1 MSRPGPTSKSGQ
13 SGRRSFATTR
23 WSLVLAAA
31 HDSRPD
37 AQAALATLCET
48 YWYPLYA
55 YARRLGYKAED
66 AQDLTQE
73 FFALLLEKESL
84 RVADPE
90 RGRFRSFLLA
100 SLNHFLT
107 AEWRRRS
114 ARKRGG
120 GRLPLSL
127 DVRSGE
133 SRYSQ
138 EPSHDLTPEKA
149 YERRWAL
156 LLLEQ
161 AVSRLRAEYAASGKA
176 ALFERLAGF
185 LSGERGVLTQQVAG
199 DLNMSE
205 GAVRVAVHRL
215 RQRYRQV
222 LRAEV
227 AHTVAGP
234 QHIDEELRHLMAAV
248 GQ

>member
-1 MSRPGPTSKSGQ
+1 MPPPDRSSDSRHAGGQ
-13 SGRRSFATTR
+13 SFTTTH
-23 WSLVLAAA
+23 WSLVLAAG
-31 HDSRPD
+31 HGSRPD
-37 AQAALATLCET
+37 AATALATLCEA
-48 YWYPLYA
+48 YWYPLY
-55 YARRLGYKAED
+55 YYVRRRGYRAEE

-73 FFALLLEKESL
+73 FFAKLLEKGSL
-84 RVADPE
+84 KVADPD

-120 GRLPLSL
+120 GRPPLSL
-127 DVRSGE
+127 NVRSGE

-161 AVSRLRAEYAASGKA
+161 AVSKLRAEYAASGKA
-176 ALFERLAGF
+176 ALFDRLAGF
-185 LSGERGVLTQQVAG
+185 LSGEKGVLYQQVAG
-199 DLNMSE
+199 DLHMSE

-248 GQ
+248 AQ

>member
-1 MSRPGPTSKSGQ
+1 MSCPGQSSESGQ
-13 SGRRSFATTR
+13 HGQRSFATTH
-23 WSLVLAAA
+23 WSIVLAAA

-37 AQAALATLCET
+37 AQAALATLCAT

-55 YARRLGYKAED
+55 YVRRLGYKAED
-66 AQDLTQE
+66 AQDLTQG
-73 FFALLLEKESL
+73 FFAALLEKQY
-84 RVADPE
+84 VQAADRE

-107 AEWRRRS
+107 TEWRRRS

-127 DVRSGE
+127 NVRSGE

-161 AVSRLRAEYAASGKA
+161 AVSKLREEYAASGKA

-185 LSGERGVLTQQVAG
+185 LSGEKGVLYQQVAG
-199 DLNMSE
+199 DLSMSE
-205 GAVRVAVHRL
+205 GAIRVAVHRL

>member
-1 MSRPGPTSKSGQ
+1 MPPPDRSSESRHAGGH
-13 SGRRSFATTR
+13 SFGTTH

-37 AQAALATLCET
+37 AATALATLCET
-48 YWYPLYA
+48 YWYPLY
-55 YARRLGYKAED
+55 YYVRRRGYCAEE

-73 FFALLLEKESL
+73 FFAVLLEKEYL
-84 RVADPE
+84 RVADRE

-100 SLNHFLT
+100 SLNNFLT

-120 GRLPLSL
+120 GRQPLSL
-127 DVRSGE
+127 NVRSVE

-138 EPSHDLTPEKA
+138 EPSHDLSPEKA
-149 YERRWAL
+149 YERRWAI

-161 AVSRLRAEYAASGKA
+161 AVSKLRAEYAASGKA

-185 LSGERGVLTQQVAG
+185 LSGEKGVLYQQVAG

-205 GAVRVAVHRL
+205 GAIRVAVHRL

>member
-1 MSRPGPTSKSGQ
+1 MAPPGRSSDGVPRGT
-13 SGRRSFATTR
+13 RSFATTR
-23 WSLVLAAA
+23 WSLVLSAGR
-31 HDSRPD
+31 DSRPESRK
-37 AQAALATLCET
+37 ALAALCES
-48 YWYPLYA
+48 YWYPLY
-55 YARRLGYKAED
+55 YYVRRRGHRAEE

-73 FFALLLEKESL
+73 FFATLLAKESL
-84 RVADPE
+84 RVADPA

-107 AEWRRRS
+107 TEWRRRS

-120 GRLPLSL
+120 GRRPLSFN
-127 DVRSGE
+127 VRSGE

-161 AVSRLRAEYAASGKA
+161 AVSKLRAEYAASGKA

-185 LSGERGVLTQQVAG
+185 LSGEKGVLYQQVAG
-199 DLNMSE
+199 DLGMSE

-222 LRAEV
+222 LRGEV

-234 QHIDEELRHLMAAV
+234 QHIDEELRHLVAAV

>member
-1 MSRPGPTSKSGQ
+1 MPPPDRSSDSRHAGGKS
-13 SGRRSFATTR
+13 FTTTH
-23 WSLVLAAA
+23 WSLVLAAG
-31 HDSRPD
+31 HGSRPD
-37 AQAALATLCET
+37 AATALATLCET
-48 YWYPLYA
+48 YWYPLY
-55 YARRLGYKAED
+55 YYVRRRGYRAEE

-73 FFALLLEKESL
+73 FFVKLLEKGYL
-84 RVADPE
+84 KVADPD

-120 GRLPLSL
+120 GRPPLSL
-127 DVRSGE
+127 NVRSGE

-161 AVSRLRAEYAASGKA
+161 AVSKLRQEYAASGKA
-176 ALFERLAGF
+176 ALFEHLAGF
-185 LSGERGVLTQQVAG
+185 LSGEKGVLYQQVAG
-199 DLNMSE
+199 DLHMSE
-205 GAVRVAVHRL
+205 GAIRVAVHRL

-248 GQ
+248 AQ

>member
-1 MSRPGPTSKSGQ
+1 MSPRGQSPGSGQ
-13 SGRRSFATTR
+13 SGRRSFATTH
-23 WSLVLAAA
+23 WSLVLAAG
-31 HDSRPD
+31 HSSRPD
-37 AQAALATLCET
+37 AATALATLCET

-55 YARRLGYKAED
+55 YVRRSGYRAED
-66 AQDLTQE
+66 AQDLVQG
-73 FFALLLEKESL
+73 FFAALREK
-84 RVADPE
+84 RYVKTADRE

-107 AEWRRRS
+107 TEGRRRS

-127 DVRSGE
+127 NVRSGE

-161 AVSRLRAEYAASGKA
+161 AVSKLREEYAASGKA

-185 LSGERGVLTQQVAG
+185 LSGEKGVLYQQAAG
-199 DLNMSE
+199 DLHMSE

-234 QHIDEELRHLMAAV
+234 QHIDEELRHLIAAV
-248 GQ
+248 GP